1 MKKMYILS
9 LSLIITSSLL
19 MACGDKKE
27 VEVTAMENNI
37 VIETETNSGTETTT
51 EIETE
56 TETKSET
63 ESETETESIPEST
76 SVEEETTESIED
88 KAGDAE
94 ENTYTVTDLDETMYA
109 TQKCNIRIQPSI
121 QDDVIGSLL
130 QTQEIH
136 VTGKVNEVDWFRV
149 NLSDGVEGYISASLL
164 TTTKPTVQVTPSAPS
179 SETVTPSDT
188 PLTDDQVI
196 NPLTGQTLK
205 PGDPLPGGGTN
216 WGSTFTENGDEIAPD
231 GTVIHF
237 LD

>member
-19 MACGDKKE
+19 MACGDKKD
-27 VEVTAMENNI
+27 VEVTAMENI
-37 VIETETNSGTETTT
+37 AIETETNSETETTT

-56 TETKSET
+56 TETKSEI
-63 ESETETESIPEST
+63 ETESLTEST

-109 TQKCNIRIQPSI
+109 TQKCNIRVQPSI

-136 VTGKVNEVDWFRV
+136 VTGKVNDEVDWYRV
-149 NLSDGVEGYISASLL
+149 SLSDGVEGYISASFL
-164 TTTKPTVQVTPSAPS
+164 TTTKPIVQVTPSEPS
-179 SETVTPSDT
+179 SETVTPSDA

-196 NPLTGQTLK
+196 NPLTGQPIK
-205 PGDPLPGGGTN
+205 PGDILPSGEINGGIITKEDGTMVAPN
-216 WGSTFTENGDEIAPD
+216 GSTWTPIN
-231 GTVIHF
+231 
-237 LD
+237 